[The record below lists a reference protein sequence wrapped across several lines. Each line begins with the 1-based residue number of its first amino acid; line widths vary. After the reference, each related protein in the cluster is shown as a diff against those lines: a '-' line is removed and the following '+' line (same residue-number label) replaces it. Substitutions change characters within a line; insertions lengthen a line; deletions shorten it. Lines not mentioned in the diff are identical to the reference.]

1 MVSLIENASVTERS
15 AIKGLAHFRVSH
27 RRHHLADDGSAPR
40 LVVSA
45 KSVRGVPTGG
55 PTTGVPTATQSRGLS
70 PARGH
75 WRSYTPVPI
84 DSLNRRGLYLSVF

>member
-1 MVSLIENASVTERS
+1 MVQRPRPDLRGGCV
-15 AIKGLAHFRVSH
+15 AIRI
-27 RRHHLADDGSAPR
+27 
-40 LVVSA
+40 
-45 KSVRGVPTGG
+45 PTATAGGGGGG

-84 DSLNRRGLYLSVF
+84 ISLNRRGLYLSVF

>member
-40 LVVSA
+40 LVVSG
-45 KSVRGVPTGG
+45 KSVRGVPTAASRRHIFG
-55 PTTGVPTATQSRGLS
+55 PCAKLWFHP
-70 PARGH
+70 
-75 WRSYTPVPI
+75 
-84 DSLNRRGLYLSVF
+84 